1 MMKGMIIMSTEDL
14 EFYTMRVGEPLT
26 AEEKAEIAAL
36 KGRPIV
42 FDEDCPPTTEEQSAE
57 TLYLMRK
64 YNTRRITKE
73 IYMKEFPERFKKKI
87 VGW

>member
-1 MMKGMIIMSTEDL
+1 MENL

-42 FDEDCPPTTEEQSAE
+42 FDEDCPPTPPERIAE
-57 TLYLMRK
+57 SIYLMNK
-64 YNTRRITKE
+64 YKTRRLTKE
-73 IYMKEFPERFKKKI
+73 IFMAEFPECFQKRE
-87 VGW
+87 VAG